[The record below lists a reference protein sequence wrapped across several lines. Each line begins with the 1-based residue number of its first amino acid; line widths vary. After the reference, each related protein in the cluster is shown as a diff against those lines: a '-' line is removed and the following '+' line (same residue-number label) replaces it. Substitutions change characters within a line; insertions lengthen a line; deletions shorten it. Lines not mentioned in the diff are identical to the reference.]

1 MVGKMTRKMRMDI
14 AATTGKR
21 TATQAMKIGE
31 AATVPL
37 VVIVV
42 IMMMLATQGEQ

>member
-21 TATQAMKIGE
+21 TATQAMKKGE

-37 VVIVV
+37 VIVV

>member
-14 AATTGKR
+14 AAATGKR
-21 TATQAMKIGE
+21 TTTQPMKIGE

-37 VVIVV
+37 VIVV
-42 IMMMLATQGEQ
+42 IMMMLATQGGQ

>member
-1 MVGKMTRKMRMDI
+1 MVGKMTRTMRMDI
-14 AATTGKR
+14 AAATGKR

-37 VVIVV
+37 VIVV